1 MTAPLAW
8 ANMKKPE
15 TRLFKA
21 YATGA
26 RSNHADTHAETPRGA
41 ALNFFKAHPTKRKCD
56 VIECW
61 DDGVSLV
68 IKFGN
73 PWPKSWKG
81 VTRKTANTLP
91 ATLTGE

>member
-15 TRLFKA
+15 TRLFQA
-21 YATGA
+21 HATGV
-26 RSNHADTHAETPRGA
+26 RSTYADTPRGA
-41 ALNFFKAHPTKRKCD
+41 ALNFFNAHPTKRKCD

-81 VTRKTANTLP
+81 ITKKTADTLP
-91 ATLTGE
+91 DTLTGA